1 MRACNDAEG
10 TEVVT
15 FIYSLTRCFLSAS
28 LWAPLSALPTQIALL
43 QGLLGHLPPVS
54 QNQHL
59 LSPGISALTPL
70 EPTHTSCN
78 T

>member
-1 MRACNDAEG
+1 MRACDDAEG

-15 FIYSLTRCFLSAS
+15 FIYSLTCSFLFAS
-28 LWAPLSALPTQIALL
+28 LWAPLPALPTQMVFL
-43 QGLLGHLPPVS
+43 QGLLGHLPLIS

-59 LSPGISALTPL
+59 LFLGISALTPP
-70 EPTHTSCN
+70 EPTQASCD